1 MLIRLIISNKRSTS
15 VFMFSFGGGVV
26 CWNNKKRPT
35 ITLSSME
42 IEYKGAIIIT
52 CELIWLQKLFLDLE
66 QLVDVHIIIYCDN
79 ISNILIT

>member
-1 MLIRLIISNKRSTS
+1 
-15 VFMFSFGGGVV
+15 
-26 CWNNKKRPT
+26 
-35 ITLSSME
+35 ME